1 MLLAALEVAYAQV
14 VEADAAIQLYRERL
28 LPLAEENLNAA
39 LSDYQS
45 GAGQVINVVTAER
58 QQLAT
63 EQGFERARADYW
75 RRRAELERV
84 TGEDYE

>member
-14 VEADAAIQLYRERL
+14 AETDAAIQLYQERL
-28 LPLAEENLNAA
+28 LPLAEINLDAA

-45 GAGQVINVVTAER
+45 GAGQVISVITAER
-58 QQLAT
+58 QQLTT

-84 TGEDYE
+84 TGEDHE